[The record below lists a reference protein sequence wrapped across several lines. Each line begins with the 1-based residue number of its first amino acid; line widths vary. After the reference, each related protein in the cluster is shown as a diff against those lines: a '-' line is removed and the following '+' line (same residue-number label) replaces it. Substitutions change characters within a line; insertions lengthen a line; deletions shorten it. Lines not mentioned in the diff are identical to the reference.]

1 MTNGYLDVGLHWFQH
16 LSLCVAHGRKGTV
29 ASEVTLVEM
38 PSSDGLLEAGQT
50 LRGGGGRD
58 GWRGGPAPTFAL
70 EAVGGRGEQ
79 KPVSHGLRATAAGD
93 ARLLVPSFHPL

>member
-29 ASEVTLVEM
+29 VLEVTLVEM
-38 PSSDGLLEAGQT
+38 PSSDGLLETGQT
-50 LRGGGGRD
+50 LWGGRD

-79 KPVSHGLRATAAGD
+79 KSVSHGLRATAAGD